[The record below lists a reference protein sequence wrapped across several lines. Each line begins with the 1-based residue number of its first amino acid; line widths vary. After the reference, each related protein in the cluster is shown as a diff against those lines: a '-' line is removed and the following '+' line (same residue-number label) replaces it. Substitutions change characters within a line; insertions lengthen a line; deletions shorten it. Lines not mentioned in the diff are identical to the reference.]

1 LEQIPYEG
9 LNQFPDWQFVTFD
22 NKAPDM
28 PNLLKASGQ
37 DYRPVDLMPLCGRVM
52 SKPGH
57 STFSEALRLG
67 TPIVSLT
74 REGFVESFILLD
86 GIRDYAYHQILT
98 PRRIFPRRL
107 GVSAPSLEPPRL
119 AQT

>member
-1 LEQIPYEG
+1 
-9 LNQFPDWQFVTFD
+9 
-22 NKAPDM
+22 
-28 PNLLKASGQ
+28 
-37 DYRPVDLMPLCGRVM
+37 M

-98 PRRIFPRRL
+98 PEEFSQGNWEFLRHPL
-107 GVSAPSLEPPRL
+107 QPPRL
-119 AQT
+119 SQAIAKDGTEAIAQMVFNYFQAQ